1 MAASPITVSHLDFS
15 SASAYATLQVTTR
28 LRALLMP
35 IDGHPTYQAMLVQHT
50 NAGPT
55 IPSIASSHSQYTIT
69 IPAIAAEGLYDHSKD
84 ANSDDQQTG
93 ALTFS
98 IFYSQLPAERVNAN
112 RAVRAFLGGRVFY
125 GELVIFRVGSR
136 GMRFVNLRSGD
147 RAMAFE
153 AAAR

>member
-1 MAASPITVSHLDFS
+1 
-15 SASAYATLQVTTR
+15 
-28 LRALLMP
+28 MP

-55 IPSIASSHSQYTIT
+55 IPSIASTHSLYTIT
-69 IPAIAAEGLYDHSKD
+69 VPVSVSEGLYDHPKD
-84 ANSDDQQTG
+84 SSDQQAGT
-93 ALTFS
+93 LTFA